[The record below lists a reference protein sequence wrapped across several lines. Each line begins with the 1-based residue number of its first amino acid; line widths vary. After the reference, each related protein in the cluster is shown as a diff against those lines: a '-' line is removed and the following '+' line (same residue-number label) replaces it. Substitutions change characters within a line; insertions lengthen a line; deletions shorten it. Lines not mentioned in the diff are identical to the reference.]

1 MHTQLN
7 VCEKKELPCFLY
19 LIQIFVVHY
28 TTAQS
33 VKQDS
38 AHCDM
43 NINIYFG
50 LVIRS
55 RKREN
60 VFWIAK
66 VPLRFK

>member
-1 MHTQLN
+1 
-7 VCEKKELPCFLY
+7 
-19 LIQIFVVHY
+19 
-28 TTAQS
+28 
-33 VKQDS
+33 
-38 AHCDM
+38 M

-66 VPLRFK
+66 VPFRFEMNIFSGFNRSIEMQKDARSELDMH

>member
-1 MHTQLN
+1 M
-7 VCEKKELPCFLY
+7 C
-19 LIQIFVVHY
+19 
-28 TTAQS
+28 TAQL

-60 VFWIAK
+60 VFWIPK
-66 VPLRFK
+66 VPLRFEMNNFSGFKVN